1 MRKVLTLLLS
11 LCLSGLLVSV
21 PSAQVNKVK
30 YVKKYYDPVLEELRK
45 KAEKEKARQDS
56 ITTEIRNRQKKL
68 REKERKER
76 RVLRFDFV
84 GVKKPAS
91 PEVFKSAF
99 HFPPVPQYRTGTCWS
114 FSTTSFLE
122 SEVARLTGQKIKLSE
137 MHTVYYEY
145 LEKVRRYVRE
155 RGNSLVGQGSEPNA
169 VTRIWKKYGVVPR
182 EVYPGVV
189 GEDKRYDHARMFEEI
204 KNYLNYVKAHN
215 YWDEEGVIASV
226 RIILNKY
233 MGAPPTS
240 FKYKGKRMTP
250 LEFLHDVLKLNPDDY
265 LVAMSTLSISF
276 YTKGEYKVPDNWWH
290 SADYYNLPLE
300 EWYNIIKKA
309 VISGYTLVLGGDV
322 SEPGYNGFEDA
333 AIVPDFD
340 IPQEYINQD
349 SREFRFYNKTTTD
362 DHGVHLVGYTR
373 IGDHDWFLIK
383 DSARSSRHGKFKGYF
398 FYRDDYIKLK
408 MLTFMV
414 HKDAM
419 KDVLKKFKE

>member
-1 MRKVLTLLLS
+1 MRKALTLLLS
-11 LCLSGLLVSV
+11 LCLGGLLVSA
-21 PSAQVNKVK
+21 PLAQVHKVK
-30 YVKKYYDPVLEELRK
+30 YVKKYYDPVLEELRE
-45 KAEKEKARQDS
+45 KAEKEKAKQDS
-56 ITTEIRNRQKKL
+56 LTAEIRNRQKKL
-68 REKERKER
+68 REKEREER

-84 GVKKPAS
+84 GVEKPAS
-91 PEVFKSAF
+91 PQVFKSAF

-189 GEDKRYDHARMFEEI
+189 GEDRRYDHARMFEEI

-215 YWDEEGVIASV
+215 YWDEEEVIATV
-226 RIILNKY
+226 KIILNKY

-240 FKYKGKRMTP
+240 FQYKGKRMTP

-265 LVAMSTLSISF
+265 LVAMSTLSIPF
-276 YTKGEYKVPDNWWH
+276 YTKGEFKVPDNWWH

-300 EWYNIIKKA
+300 EWYDVIKKA
-309 VISGYTLVLGGDV
+309 VINGYTVVLGGDV

-362 DHGVHLVGYTR
+362 DHGVHVVGYTR

-383 DSARSSRHGKFKGYF
+383 DSARSSRHGKFKGYL

-419 KDVLKKFKE
+419 KEVLKKFK

>member
-1 MRKVLTLLLS
+1 MRKALTLLLS
-11 LCLSGLLVSV
+11 LCLGGLLVSA
-21 PSAQVNKVK
+21 PLAQVHKVK
-30 YVKKYYDPVLEELRK
+30 YVKKYYDPVLEELRE
-45 KAEKEKARQDS
+45 KAEKEKAKQDS
-56 ITTEIRNRQKKL
+56 LTAEIRNRQKKL
-68 REKERKER
+68 REKEREER

-84 GVKKPAS
+84 GVEKPAS
-91 PEVFKSAF
+91 PQVFKSAF

-189 GEDKRYDHARMFEEI
+189 GEDRRYDHARMFEEI

-215 YWDEEGVIASV
+215 YWDEEEVIATV
-226 RIILNKY
+226 KIILNKY

-240 FKYKGKRMTP
+240 FQYKGKRMTP

-265 LVAMSTLSISF
+265 LVAMSTLSIPF
-276 YTKGEYKVPDNWWH
+276 YTKGEFKVPDNWWH

-300 EWYNIIKKA
+300 EWYDVIKKA
-309 VISGYTLVLGGDV
+309 VINGYTVVLGGDV

-362 DHGVHLVGYTR
+362 DHGVHVVGYTR

-383 DSARSSRHGKFKGYF
+383 DSARSSRHGKFKGYL

-419 KDVLKKFKE
+419 KEALKKFK